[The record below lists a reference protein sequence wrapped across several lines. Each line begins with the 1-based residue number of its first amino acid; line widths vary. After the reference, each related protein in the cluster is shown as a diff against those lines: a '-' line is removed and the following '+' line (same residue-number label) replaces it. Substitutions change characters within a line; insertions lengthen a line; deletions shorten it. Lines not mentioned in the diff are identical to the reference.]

1 LYCVAVPAAE
11 AIVKTPLLNKKGAL
25 TTTST
30 TNTTTQYK
38 YLFKQ
43 FNSFYE
49 IVITVANSSNELKDK
64 QQNTTQL
71 NSK

>member
-1 LYCVAVPAAE
+1 
-11 AIVKTPLLNKKGAL
+11 VKTPLLNKKGVF
-25 TTTST
+25 TTAST